1 MIIGGDRSPDGSTQG
16 TADNR
21 AIPAAQLIAK
31 RRPGSATNTT
41 AYGGIQRGVAGVRL
55 NDHEYVHKCHV
66 SMRKKTMPYN
76 LLLVPVARDIVNPIT
91 I

>member
-55 NDHEYVHKCHV
+55 NDHEC
-66 SMRKKTMPYN
+66 SS
-76 LLLVPVARDIVNPIT
+76 
-91 I
+91 